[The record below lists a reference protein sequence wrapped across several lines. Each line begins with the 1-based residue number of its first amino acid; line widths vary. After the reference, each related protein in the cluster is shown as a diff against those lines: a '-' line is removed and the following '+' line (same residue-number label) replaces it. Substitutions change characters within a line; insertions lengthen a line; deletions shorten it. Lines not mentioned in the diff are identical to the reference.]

1 MVVSPIVKPQTAP
14 GVGRSASTTARCP
27 DHAGALARAF
37 PGIDVRALPWIAGYT
52 LEVEE
57 IDATKPFFDRR
68 GVTFEDP
75 KDRVIVHP
83 KRSAASLP

>member
-1 MVVSPIVKPQTAP
+1 M
-14 GVGRSASTTARCP
+14 
-27 DHAGALARAF
+27 
-37 PGIDVRALPWIAGYT
+37 